1 MPNSNGAQTID
12 ADPKQTVTV
21 VDSEESGSQSQEKP
35 GKQSITRGKRILVIS
50 AAMLSSDIRNVKFI
64 FFIALIISVCNRGQ
78 QTRAR
83 ERILAVVLRRS

>member
-21 VDSEESGSQSQEKP
+21 VDSEESGAQSQEKP

-50 AAMLSSDIRNVKFI
+50 AAMLSSGICKVKFI
-64 FFIALIISVCNRGQ
+64 FSMAKIISICGRVFR
-78 QTRAR
+78 T
-83 ERILAVVLRRS
+83 